1 MFEAEIAEERLKRQA
16 QVELIR
22 DPDCRHVEVVVLQ
35 SKRGGGGSVQAI
47 VKTKAEWAALPN
59 YVPKLGEIDV
69 YSDYL
74 VKEDCHGNTISIP
87 GIKIG
92 NGNTVIG
99 DLPFAA
105 ASMVA
110 ELLTLSE
117 HEMLNLLNHIYPDPG
132 DQVLTDEELEE
143 ILESDDPT
151 PAEHGSDDILTDEE
165 LLEILNREDD

>member
-69 YSDYL
+69 YSDYM
-74 VKEDCHGNTISIP
+74 VKQDCHGNVIQIP

-92 NGNTVIG
+92 NGRTVVA
-99 DLPFAA
+99 DLPFAG

-110 ELLTLSE
+110 DILTLSE
-117 HEMLNLLNHIYPDPG
+117 HEMLDLLNHIYPDPC
-132 DQVLTDEELEE
+132 DQVMTDEELTE
-143 ILESDDPT
+143 ILESDDPA

-165 LLEILNREDD
+165 LLDILNREDD